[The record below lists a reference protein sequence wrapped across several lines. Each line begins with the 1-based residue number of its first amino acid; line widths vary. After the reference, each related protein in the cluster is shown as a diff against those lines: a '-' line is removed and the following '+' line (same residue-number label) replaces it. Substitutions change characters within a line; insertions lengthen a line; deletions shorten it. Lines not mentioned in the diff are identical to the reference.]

1 MEIKQKVNDFIK
13 KHDSWSEGLI
23 TIRKILLDTELEE
36 DIKWGMPTYRYKGKN
51 VVSFCGFKNHFGI
64 WFHNGSFLKDELRIL
79 ENAQEGKTKG
89 MRHIKYTDN
98 NKIDKQAAKAYI
110 LEAIQNQKD
119 GKEIKPIRKAKTLE
133 IPELLK
139 SNLSE
144 IGLSQ
149 FISFSNSKRNDYI
162 EYITTAKREE
172 TKMKR
177 LVKIIPM
184 IESGVGLNDKYNS
197 K

>member
-1 MEIKQKVNDFIK
+1 MDINQKVNEFIK
-13 KHDSWSEGLI
+13 KHDRWSEGLI
-23 TIRKILLDTELEE
+23 VIRKILLDTELEE

-64 WFHNGSFLKDELRIL
+64 WFHNGSFLRDELNIL

-89 MRHIKYTDN
+89 MRHIKYSDD
-98 NKIDKQAAKAYI
+98 NKINEQVAKAYI

-119 GKEIKPIRKAKTLE
+119 GKEIKLNRKAKTLE
-133 IPELLK
+133 VPELLK

-149 FISFSNSKRNDYI
+149 LKSFSNSKRNDYI
-162 EYITTAKREE
+162 EYITSAKREE

-177 LVKIIPM
+177 LIKIIPM
-184 IESGVGLNDKYNS
+184 IESGVGLNDMYKS